1 MKHNP
6 SIHLADVQKVYSGP
20 EKDMWELIMG
30 EQIHIGGLSSSMDLA
45 EKAGIGAGM
54 SGVDL
59 CCCTGA
65 GMRFL
70 TRFRNVGSM
79 TGVDATER
87 MVNEGRERTVS
98 EGLDSQ
104 ITFVLG
110 DACDTGLPA
119 EAFDFTWGED
129 AWVYVEDKQALI
141 AEAVRLV
148 KPGGVIAFTDWIE
161 GTVEMTEEEAH
172 RFMVFMKFPDVQ
184 DCAGYTGMLADA
196 GCEIVLAEDTGR
208 FAPHVDLY
216 LNMVGMQVTY
226 DALKLFNFDQSVLE
240 FLAGEMQFMSELA
253 HAGKIA
259 QGLFVA
265 RK

>member
-1 MKHNP
+1 
-6 SIHLADVQKVYSGP
+6 
-20 EKDMWELIMG
+20 
-30 EQIHIGGLSSSMDLA
+30 
-45 EKAGIGAGM
+45 M
-54 SGVDL
+54 SGIDM

-70 TRFRNVGSM
+70 TRFRSVESM

-87 MVNEGRERTVS
+87 MIREGRERTAA
-98 EGLDSQ
+98 EGFDSQ

-110 DACDTGLPA
+110 DACDTGLPS
-119 EAFDFTWGED
+119 EAFDFAWGED

-141 AEAVRLV
+141 AETVRLV

-161 GTVEMTEEEAH
+161 GGTAMTEEEAQ
-172 RFMVFMKFPDVQ
+172 RFLSFMKFPNVQ
-184 DCAGYTGMLADA
+184 DRAGYTDMLTDA
-196 GCEIVLAEDTGR
+196 GCEVILAEDTGR

-216 LNMVGMQVTY
+216 LNMVGMQFTY
-226 DALKLFNFDQSVLE
+226 DALKLFNFDQSLVE

-253 HAGKIA
+253 HAGKIV